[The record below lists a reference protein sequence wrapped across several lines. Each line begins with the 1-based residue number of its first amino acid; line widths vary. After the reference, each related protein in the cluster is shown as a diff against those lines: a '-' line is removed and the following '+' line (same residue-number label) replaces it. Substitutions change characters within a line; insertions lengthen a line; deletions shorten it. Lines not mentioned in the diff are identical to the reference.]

1 MASSKTITNK
11 RIIEAL
17 KEAKGNMTLAAK
29 MLGCTRQMIYKRSK
43 TSKKIQDTIAESREV
58 AVDNAESALQ
68 RAVLE
73 GNFKAIA
80 FTLRTIGR
88 DRGYVERTEQEI
100 SGPRQT
106 PVKIQ
111 LVDLGDDLDKQYAD
125 GETD

>member
-1 MASSKTITNK
+1 MVGRKRITNK
-11 RIIEAL
+11 QMVDAL
-17 KEAKGNMTLAAK
+17 KQSKGNMVLAAK
-29 MLGCTRQMIYKRSK
+29 VLGCSRQLIYNRSK
-43 TSKKIQDTIAESREV
+43 TSKLIQETIKEMREV

-111 LVDLGDDLDKQYAD
+111 LVDLGDDLDKQYVD